1 MAEEGSAGEQYSDH
15 SLHLDTS
22 ALEQT
27 KSEQVD
33 DDFSPSPPSS
43 SVAQSPLTPGIPGS
57 NSVSSEGRD
66 IEPSKEPTSGPQ
78 RLRSTGGAGGKGER
92 EKRKRSRVTPEQLVH
107 LERFFTMDRSPTAA
121 RRKEISDMLGMQERQ
136 TQIWFQNRRAKAK
149 LQDGKKGR
157 DGTAESPP
165 DTPPELAT
173 GYEADLH
180 SLLHEDEPVTIIP
193 CTDLSVGTWRRIATT
208 VGKHDLVAY
217 LCDTKRCLTWFIH
230 SSGYGF
236 KMEIPFD
243 IIVDTEFTNAAPGS
257 GLASFILSQPPT
269 FYLESCSPPG
279 RGAELVRHWKK
290 CADWTE
296 GQQATKVLRHD
307 LVGSAVQLA
316 HVLRHLNAHTS
327 GSDIRLH
334 SPGYFSNEPSP
345 ALLEVPPPP
354 MAALADTGH
363 HYPADNLDLHQ
374 PGHASLSRKRSF
386 SPPPTALTHSQKHT
400 LQHQPRHP
408 CIAIHPPPSLMPEPH
423 SVPYSPLYPRYP
435 QNPTIQADPSPVFS
449 GYPNASMS
457 QHVTHPP
464 QSSVGYRPSGS
475 LAPHDSQPRRYSA
488 GSIHSFAYENNGG
501 LLSYPSD
508 VQPPRGSITQS
519 PFATPSP
526 PLLTT
531 PFYPSGS
538 TPNTCI
544 VEPLD
549 PSMVVVSGMPGMP
562 YDSDAD
568 VRNRNLR

>member
-1 MAEEGSAGEQYSDH
+1 MAEAAYAGEQH
-15 SLHLDTS
+15 AKHPPQLDTGTF
-22 ALEQT
+22 EQP
-27 KSEQVD
+27 KNEEVD
-33 DDFSPSPPSS
+33 GDFSPSPPSS
-43 SVAQSPLTPGIPGS
+43 STAQSPLTPGIPRP
-57 NSVSSEGRD
+57 SSASASDGRD
-66 IEPSKEPTSGPQ
+66 MESGKEPASGPQ
-78 RLRSTGGAGGKGER
+78 RSRSTGATGGKAEK

-107 LERFFTMDRSPTAA
+107 LERFFAVDRSPTAA

-157 DGTAESPP
+157 GGSAETPP

-173 GYEADLH
+173 GYEAELH

-243 IIVDTEFTNAAPGS
+243 TIVDTEFTNAAPGS

-269 FYLESCSPPG
+269 FFLESFTPPPPG
-279 RGAELVRHWKK
+279 QGPEPIRHWKK

-334 SPGYFSNEPSP
+334 SPTYFSQEPSP
-345 ALLEVPPPP
+345 ALMEVPQPPL
-354 MAALADTGH
+354 AALTGPGYHYREDTV
-363 HYPADNLDLHQ
+363 DLHR
-374 PGHASLSRKRSF
+374 PDHINISRKRSF
-386 SPPPTALTHSQKHT
+386 T
-400 LQHQPRHP
+400 
-408 CIAIHPPPSLMPEPH
+408 PPPSELGHPQQHEPTHPSISIQPPSVMMPGPH
-423 SVPYSPLYPRYP
+423 SAPFSPSYP
-435 QNPTIQADPSPVFS
+435 QYPPRHTPIQPSHSPAFS
-449 GYPNASMS
+449 DYPDTALSN
-457 QHVTHPP
+457 HVSHPSH
-464 QSSVGYRPSGS
+464 SSVDYGPS
-475 LAPHDSQPRRYSA
+475 APYPHHHTQPRSYSS
-488 GSIHSFAYENNGG
+488 GSIHSVHYDDGG
-501 LLSYPSD
+501 RMLSYPGD
-508 VQPPRGSITQS
+508 IQPPSAGIAHT

-531 PFYPSGS
+531 PFYPPGS
-538 TPNTCI
+538 IPNPRGM
-544 VEPLD
+544 ESLD
-549 PSMVVVSGMPGMP
+549 PSMPVISGMPGIT
-562 YDSDAD
+562 YDSDDD
-568 VRNRNLR
+568 VRRRDLQ